1 MDAGKHRGWASPG
14 ETTSDTSMSGSR
26 TTRVPLRAFGSAPL
40 ATDRV
45 ELAVGELNRLHG
57 IEGLAGL
64 ASLLLERGRD
74 TVAAAGKLEVAL
86 VGEHDRLGPSAG
98 ADHDGLGVSA
108 HLTKALEQRG
118 QLSTCFAGGEHV
130 VGSASHAHEGSTN
143 VYTYAIALDRWPVLC
158 IRNRCRK
165 PILRCYADDVGRIRN
180 SAPAETARAFIAL
193 RSRRRDVPR
202 DVLDLL
208 DALEHSFERATP
220 HYSKADAASLLA
232 VTPATLDK
240 WVASGLVPT
249 VTVPDYKRQRIPARA
264 LVDLATE
271 VTELRRLGRKRGLLA
286 EALSRL
292 EQEDPEWRRQFD
304 RLYGPG
310 LAATAADD
318 DPVSAAP
325 GADWDPGD

>member
-1 MDAGKHRGWASPG
+1 VLPLQLRALAGQWQHAERELASDPAVVVAGERQWVDDLGRRGRAEPDNVAQARDLVGVRPIDRGEHAAQRIEVAVEVGNHSQAHRCLNPRAEEWTRRKHRGSSSPG
-14 ETTSDTSMSGSR
+14 EITSDTSMSGSR
-26 TTRVPLRAFGSAPL
+26 STRVPLRAFGSAPL

-45 ELAVGELNRLHG
+45 ELTVGELNRLLG

-64 ASLLLERGRD
+64 
-74 TVAAAGKLEVAL
+74 
-86 VGEHDRLGPSAG
+86 
-98 ADHDGLGVSA
+98 
-108 HLTKALEQRG
+108 
-118 QLSTCFAGGEHV
+118 
-130 VGSASHAHEGSTN
+130 
-143 VYTYAIALDRWPVLC
+143 
-158 IRNRCRK
+158 
-165 PILRCYADDVGRIRN
+165 
-180 SAPAETARAFIAL
+180 
-193 RSRRRDVPR
+193 
-202 DVLDLL
+202 
-208 DALEHSFERATP
+208 
-220 HYSKADAASLLA
+220 ASLLA

-310 LAATAADD
+310 LGATAADD